1 MFLKFRRMKETL
13 VVGEVKS
20 LITDSAQTDMSN
32 LSRKLPGHLNL
43 PGWVKFFLGSLDKI
57 GNTSYMYQYHTS
69 NSFPLY
75 VFTLF

>member
-57 GNTSYMYQYHTS
+57 GSYMYQYHTS

-75 VFTLF
+75 VFTVF